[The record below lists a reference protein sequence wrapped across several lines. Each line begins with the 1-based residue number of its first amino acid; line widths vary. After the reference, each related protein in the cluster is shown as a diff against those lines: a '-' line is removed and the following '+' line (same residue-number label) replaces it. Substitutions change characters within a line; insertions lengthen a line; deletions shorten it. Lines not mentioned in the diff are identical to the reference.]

1 MQGIILIT
9 TMAIV
14 VEALIEYGKSIG
26 RAFATGQWKVA
37 ITYVAAVLL
46 GVALCLVTGA
56 DLFAV
61 ADIAFALPLV
71 GRVLT
76 GVFISRG
83 ANYVSD
89 VIKRLTAAKGGN

>member
-1 MQGIILIT
+1 MQGIILII

-26 RAFATGQWKVA
+26 RAFSSGEWKVA
-37 ITYVAAVLL
+37 VTYLAAVGL
-46 GVALCLVTGA
+46 GVALCLATGA

-61 ADIAFALPLV
+61 ADVTFSHPLI

-76 GVFISRG
+76 GILISRG

-89 VIKRLTAAKGGN
+89 FIKRLGVAKGG